1 MKIRF
6 TKMQGCGNDYV
17 YINGFTEKV
26 PQEKKPEFVRFASDR
41 HFGIGGD
48 GVIFINPSDEAD
60 FEMEMYN
67 ADGTR
72 AEMCGNGIRCVAKYV
87 HDKGLTDQTQ
97 FSIVSGGKVKY
108 MDLTVENGITKAIR
122 VDMGEPILTAAEV
135 PVVSK
140 NRQSIDEEIT
150 VENQTYRM
158 TCVSMGNPHA
168 VVFVEDTAS
177 LPLEKI
183 GPGFEHHE
191 AFPKR
196 VNTEFIQVLNRSE
209 INMRVWERGAGET
222 LACGTGTCAA
232 VVACVL
238 NGKTDENVTVHLLGG
253 DLYIVYD
260 REAETVFMTGPATV
274 VFDGEI
280 DITDIDV

>member
-1 MKIRF
+1 MFQYITEAKKRKGMHALRRIRERDWLQAGVLLLVSALL
-6 TKMQGCGNDYV
+6 TGC
-17 YINGFTEKV
+17 
-26 PQEKKPEFVRFASDR
+26 
-41 HFGIGGD
+41 
-48 GVIFINPSDEAD
+48 
-60 FEMEMYN
+60 
-67 ADGTR
+67 
-72 AEMCGNGIRCVAKYV
+72 
-87 HDKGLTDQTQ
+87 L
-97 FSIVSGGKVKY
+97 
-108 MDLTVENGITKAIR
+108 L
-122 VDMGEPILTAAEV
+122 
-135 PVVSK
+135 
-140 NRQSIDEEIT
+140 
-150 VENQTYRM
+150 
-158 TCVSMGNPHA
+158 
-168 VVFVEDTAS
+168 
-177 LPLEKI
+177 
-183 GPGFEHHE
+183 GFEHHE